1 MNSSPIV
8 QVRSRKSEDTYKAG
22 ERSRSSSVNQQN
34 RVKRSTSVTRAPGIN
49 GLNSHPVQ
57 VPSETVS
64 TASRGSGPI
73 PRSFPSATTTKT
85 RPNAPQARD
94 ARLPRESIAD
104 FADFIRSTGPPGEVA
119 SGGVTNGGNAFTRTA
134 GPSAGRTDSRP
145 VPLSKASID
154 SSRVST
160 STNPNRSRYQPRD
173 AAVDYK
179 DDNSDLIDFIRR
191 GPPTTM
197 DNPRIPRTVAP
208 FRTTMDSDQMS
219 GAVGGRAVDA
229 QLRDMNDVRSS
240 QASTNVTDYSMPSVQ
255 SSINSQTG
263 LLRGKALPGQSQ
275 STGFPRYGRADTKD
289 DMPIPKRKTRRV
301 RDPYAIDLSDE
312 DGDLDDV
319 EEDSEPTLRADRGV
333 IKKQP
338 QEESLADFLRNYA
351 PPPEPPAPVKPFSI
365 ADQMTKRPK
374 KKASAPSLMAR
385 FTRRDSSANTP
396 PASPKLAAPPPR
408 PNYSRSVA
416 SRASS
421 VLSSRHIP
429 IQVNMPPGVDR
440 YNPAGYSGQTSSSTG
455 SRPPASFSNSTGRV
469 PMKRYEP
476 RDAVAV
482 PARSATSD
490 LADFLRNSGP
500 PSSSVVQDPYP
511 SGQSEQKNGFFA
523 RRKKAGFA

>member
-8 QVRSRKSEDTYKAG
+8 QVKSRKSEDTYKGG

-34 RVKRSTSVTRAPGIN
+34 GAKRSTSVTRAPGIN
-49 GLNSHPVQ
+49 GLNSNPVLSDT
-57 VPSETVS
+57 VPS
-64 TASRGSGPI
+64 ASRGGGPI
-73 PRSFPSATTTKT
+73 PRSVPPMANKT
-85 RPNAPQARD
+85 RTNAPQARD
-94 ARLPRESIAD
+94 ARLPRESMAD
-104 FADFIRSTGPPGEVA
+104 FADFIRSTGPPGEVPN
-119 SGGVTNGGNAFTRTA
+119 GGITNGGNAFTRAA
-134 GPSAGRTDSRP
+134 GPSAVRAVSGP
-145 VPLSKASID
+145 VRVSKGSID
-154 SSRVST
+154 SSRAST
-160 STNPNRSRYQPRD
+160 STNPNRPRYQPRE

-191 GPPTTM
+191 GPPNAV

-229 QLRDMNDVRSS
+229 QIRDMNDVRSS
-240 QASTNVTDYSMPSVQ
+240 QASTSITDYSMPSVQ

-263 LLRGKALPGQSQ
+263 LLRGKAVLGQSQ
-275 STGFPRYGRADTKD
+275 SPSFSRYGGADTNE

-312 DGDLDDV
+312 DEELDEA
-319 EEDSEPTLRADRGV
+319 EEDRERTPKADRRV

-365 ADQMTKRPK
+365 ADQTANRPR

-396 PASPKLAAPPPR
+396 PASPKLNGPIPR
-408 PNYSRSVA
+408 PDYSRSVA
-416 SRASS
+416 SRAGS
-421 VLSSRHIP
+421 VTNSRHIP
-429 IQVNMPPGVDR
+429 IQVNMPPGVDK
-440 YNPAGYSGQTSSSTG
+440 YSPAGYGGPTSSSTT
-455 SRPPASFSNSTGRV
+455 SRPPVSFSNSTGRV

-476 RDAVAV
+476 REAVSV

-500 PSSSVVQDPYP
+500 PPGSVVQDPYP
-511 SGQSEQKNGFFA
+511 STQSEQKNGFFA